1 MTQNLPR
8 MTSPDDIEDDGD
20 ESLELTDQ
28 TELGRT
34 VQHVNS
40 EPAEPS
46 NSIGQESSEPS
57 GSAAARED
65 SLVAVSTI
73 LMRNQMAKTA
83 LNCQMAYEA
92 LR

>member
-1 MTQNLPR
+1 MTQDLPR
-8 MTSPDDIEDDGD
+8 MTSPDDIEDDE

-46 NSIGQESSEPS
+46 NLIGQESSEPS
-57 GSAAARED
+57 GSAAAREN
-65 SLVAVSTI
+65 SLVTVSTI
-73 LMRNQMAKTA
+73 KQLYLYSTKYFDAK
-83 LNCQMAYEA
+83 LNG
-92 LR
+92 